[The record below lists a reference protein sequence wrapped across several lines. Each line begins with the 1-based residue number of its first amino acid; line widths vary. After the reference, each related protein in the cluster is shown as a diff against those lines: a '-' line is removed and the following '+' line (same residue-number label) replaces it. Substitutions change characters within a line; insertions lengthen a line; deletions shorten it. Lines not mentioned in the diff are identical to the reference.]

1 MPRLMADFSVGHSA
15 VGSVADTMSALAP
28 LEIAAWMAGICE
40 AGVAL
45 VPLVS
50 VPVSPSVCSAAIA
63 PPELALSEV
72 VKYEFP
78 RFFGITNTLRP
89 VLSPAAGAALDEPPL
104 AGALAEELAGAALV
118 EEAGAEELGAAGEL
132 DELELHADSA
142 TVVATGSARASHVA
156 RLRCISLYPFNS
168 VLRSFQ

>member
-1 MPRLMADFSVGHSA
+1 
-15 VGSVADTMSALAP
+15 
-28 LEIAAWMAGICE
+28 
-40 AGVAL
+40 
-45 VPLVS
+45 
-50 VPVSPSVCSAAIA
+50 
-63 PPELALSEV
+63 

-89 VLSPAAGAALDEPPL
+89 VLRPAAGAALDEPP

-118 EEAGAEELGAAGEL
+118 EAAGAEELGAVGEL

-142 TVVATGSARASHVA
+142 TVAATGSARASHVA

-168 VLRSFQ
+168 VLQSFQ